1 MFNPIAGQGP
11 SKFQRK
17 NKYQSVIALH
27 NVHNSQIPN
36 TEAGVSLG

>member
-11 SKFQRK
+11 SKFQDK
-17 NKYQSVIALH
+17 NKYQSVIAQH
-27 NVHNSQIPN
+27 VHNSQIPN